1 MSGDITPLSIY
12 SLRDLAYRIG
22 FNRQLLLEIAETG
35 GRFYRP
41 FPKKGPKPR
50 MIDNP
55 ILILKEIQG
64 RIQDRLLSDIPL
76 PDHMHGGVTGRSPIT
91 NASSHVGAIVLV
103 TLDIRK
109 FFPSVTNKHIFHVW
123 IDVLD
128 CSPTGVNPI
137 GWTVTGL
144 KLECPRGG

>member
-1 MSGDITPLSIY
+1 MSADITPLSIY

-41 FPKKGPKPR
+41 FLKKGSKPR
-50 MIDNP
+50 RIDNP
-55 ILILKEIQG
+55 IGILKEIQG
-64 RIQDRLLSDIPL
+64 RIQDRLLCSIPL
-76 PDHMHGGVTGRSPIT
+76 PDYMHGGIAQRSPIT
-91 NASSHVGAIVLV
+91 NAGNHVGATIVV

-123 IDVLD
+123 
-128 CSPTGVNPI
+128 
-137 GWTVTGL
+137 
-144 KLECPRGG
+144 R